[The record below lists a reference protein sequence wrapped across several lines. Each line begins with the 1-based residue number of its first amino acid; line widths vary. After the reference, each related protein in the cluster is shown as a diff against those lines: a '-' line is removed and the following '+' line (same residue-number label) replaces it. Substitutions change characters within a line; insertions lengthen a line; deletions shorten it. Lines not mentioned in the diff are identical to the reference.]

1 MATNNSKKKT
11 YRKDNRPSSGKKG
24 RNPKD
29 CEVDE
34 DNRKY
39 GRFSKSKDNDWQWY
53 AQNEQLLKDSA
64 SFSYNYP
71 LGTTVTITDDSTDP
85 INTAAVPGVMALY
98 CSPSY
103 GGSGVANSP
112 LNVAIRNIYS
122 FVRHANSGHT
132 NYDAPDMGIY
142 LMAMDN
148 LYSFIAFL
156 RRIYGVVM
164 TFSYTN
170 RYYPTAVVNAMGVD
184 FEDIHQ
190 NLADF
195 RSYINS
201 LAVKVGSMCVP
212 ASMSVFARH
221 MWMYEGYYVDT
232 DQDKAQTF
240 LYTPSGFFQYT
251 LADDQSGMLAYR
263 ELFNADNYIAS
274 TAITDTTLLTFKNL
288 HDYGDSL
295 IEPILR
301 SEDMNIMSG
310 DILKAFGRENVYM
323 LPMIPE
329 NYVVLPSFNE
339 EVVNQINN
347 ATLVGPRCTATQTRD
362 VDPDSL
368 AMVNNLQQ
376 DPTHGFL
383 IENIMCGVTAI
394 DMTAD
399 AVSAINKTV
408 LSAKRYINF
417 DHGDVSPA
425 DTMVASRLTNII
437 PKAAINTSNAV
448 KFSDSSPSVPGRSA
462 VVWAL
467 PDPNVLPQDVTL
479 GSDVAHFVNIFYY
492 GSAGLLRSEMIT
504 TLMPVVITV
513 ADATEQSVEIVT
525 SNVQFDT
532 ARINMLTN
540 FRRHPRVAY
549 QYVISIGDVLASGGY
564 VANIGDLNYWTVVD
578 VYDLKGMAETAL
590 LSEFNVTQ
598 FGRKA

>member
-1 MATNNSKKKT
+1 MATNRNRKFNKSKANTK
-11 YRKDNRPSSGKKG
+11 KKG
-24 RNPKD
+24 RDDCTDSTEEQGTGRKD
-29 CEVDE
+29 FGKF
-34 DNRKY
+34 R
-39 GRFSKSKDNDWQWY
+39 KSKENSWQWY

-71 LGTTVTITDDSTDP
+71 LGTTVTITDNSSDP
-85 INTAAVPGVMALY
+85 INTAAVPGVMAIY

-103 GGSGVANSP
+103 GGSSVANSP

-132 NYDAPDMGIY
+132 NYDAPDLGIY

-148 LYSFIAFL
+148 LYSYISFL

-195 RSYINS
+195 RAYINS

-240 LYTPSGFFQYT
+240 LYSPSGFFTYT
-251 LADDQSGMLAYR
+251 LNTDQSGMLVYKP
-263 ELFNADNYIAS
+263 LLDADNYVAS
-274 TAITDTTLLTFKNL
+274 AAFNDMKLLTFQKL
-288 HDYGDSL
+288 HDYGDAM

-310 DILKAFGRENVYM
+310 DVLKAFGRENVYM

-339 EVVNQINN
+339 EVVDQMNN
-347 ATLVGPRCTATQTRD
+347 ATLVGVRSRGSVNLDGFNTSN
-362 VDPDSL
+362 SL
-368 AMVNNLQQ
+368 VQ
-376 DPTHGFL
+376 DPTHGYL
-383 IENIMCGVTAI
+383 CENISCSIVNT
-394 DMTAD
+394 DMTTA
-399 AVSAINKTV
+399 TV
-408 LSAKRYINF
+408 KSVNVGALSSKKYINF
-417 DHGDVSPA
+417 DHGDISPA
-425 DTMVASRLTNII
+425 DSMVASRLTNII
-437 PKAAINTSNAV
+437 PSKYINLSGTVYIGLGDGQEYPAIQW
-448 KFSDSSPSVPGRSA
+448 SSTQEEYM
-462 VVWAL
+462 L
-467 PDPNVLPQDVTL
+467 QQDCTL
-479 GSDVAHFVNIFYY
+479 GTDVAHFANIYYY
-492 GSAGLLRSEMIT
+492 GSNALIRSEMIMCV
-504 TLMPVVITV
+504 LPVIIGLDSVNQSTV
-513 ADATEQSVEIVT
+513 TALVNNIQY
-525 SNVQFDT
+525 DT

-549 QYVISIGDVLASGGY
+549 QYVLYAPDDVTGLLYAGGGY

-578 VYDLKGMAETAL
+578 SYDLKGMAETAL

-598 FGRKA
+598 FGRRQ

>member
-1 MATNNSKKKT
+1 MAPSRNRKFNKSKVNTKGKRREECAESSDDRPVG
-11 YRKDNRPSSGKKG
+11 RKDFDKFR
-24 RNPKD
+24 R
-29 CEVDE
+29 
-34 DNRKY
+34 
-39 GRFSKSKDNDWQWY
+39 SKENSWQWY

-71 LGTTVTITDDSTDP
+71 LGTTVTITDNSSDP
-85 INTAAVPGVMALY
+85 INTAAVPGVMAIY

-103 GGSGVANSP
+103 GGSSVANSP
-112 LNVAIRNIYS
+112 LNVAVRNIYS

-132 NYDAPDMGIY
+132 NYDAPDLGIY

-148 LYSFIAFL
+148 IYSYISFL

-195 RSYINS
+195 RAYINS
-201 LAVKVGSMCVP
+201 LSVKVGSMCVP

-240 LYTPSGFFQYT
+240 LYTPSGFFTYT
-251 LADDQSGMLAYR
+251 LNADQSGMLVYKP
-263 ELFNADNYIAS
+263 LLDADNYVAS
-274 TAITDTTLLTFKNL
+274 AEFSDMKLLSFQAL
-288 HDYGDSL
+288 HDYGDAM

-310 DILKAFGRENVYM
+310 DVLKAFGRENVYM

-339 EVVNQINN
+339 EVVDQMNN
-347 ATLVGPRCTATQTRD
+347 ATLVGVRSRGAVGLDAYKTSN
-362 VDPDSL
+362 SL
-368 AMVNNLQQ
+368 VQ
-376 DPTHGFL
+376 DPTHGYL
-383 IENIMCGVTAI
+383 CENISCAIVNEGVTA
-394 DMTAD
+394 
-399 AVSAINKTV
+399 KTV
-408 LSAKRYINF
+408 GSVNTGALSSKKYLNF

-425 DTMVASRLTNII
+425 DSMVASRLTNII
-437 PKAAINTSNAV
+437 PHKYINKSAIAYIGLGDGTKHPAIQW
-448 KFSDSSPSVPGRSA
+448 SSV
-462 VVWAL
+462 
-467 PDPNVLPQDVTL
+467 QDAYMLQQDCTL
-479 GSDVAHFVNIFYY
+479 GTDVAHFANIYYY
-492 GSAGLLRSEMIT
+492 GANALIRSEMIMCV
-504 TLMPVVITV
+504 LPVVIGLNSVTQTD
-513 ADATEQSVEIVT
+513 ADALV
-525 SNVQFDT
+525 SNIQYDT

-549 QYVISIGDVLASGGY
+549 QYVLYVPDGDSGSLYASGGY

-578 VYDLKGMAETAL
+578 SYDLKGMAETAM

-598 FGRKA
+598 FGRRQ